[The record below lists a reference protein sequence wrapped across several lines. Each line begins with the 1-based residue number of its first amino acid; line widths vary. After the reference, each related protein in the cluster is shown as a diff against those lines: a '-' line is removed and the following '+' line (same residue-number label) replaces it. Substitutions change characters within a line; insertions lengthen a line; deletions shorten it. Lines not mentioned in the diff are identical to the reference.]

1 MEGESDD
8 DYFDADETKAS
19 PDGDAIDSAQDLTNQ
34 DVDDDSKSLDTDTE
48 GSDDDDDDFGNSD
61 DDTGG
66 SEHEDSGSDGTDD
79 ENESSVGTKQKAV
92 KIDQVVNALKGV
104 AKTPKPPP
112 PSSPSQPPSSTAQPQ
127 PPQPAASPPT
137 PKPTKGKKQKQ
148 ANKEKK
154 EPIQQLSFSFTR
166 PRRKDTLLKA
176 SASATYADIL
186 QQAKRTQN
194 PHHAYTLAAA
204 AYASGDA
211 VVSAGAKELARRSNA
226 LAQKK
231 TINFYVTA
239 SRTRFRVTREP
250 SNTHTAECLGVVI
263 NEGDAADMRYAVV
276 ATGDE
281 PGRYQ
286 HLKLGVDYPL
296 PAGKETVLVVWFGEP
311 GASRSGICDDCMVFS
326 LASSSEPS
334 TTYAINLSQVAG
346 AIDMGNETVDL
357 SVLAKAGTGY
367 ANELTIDDVSVGDEY
382 RGVDGRMY
390 RVYADGSQ
398 LLPLHAALNHAMLM
412 KLFQHSRRDLAAVL
426 APTKITVP
434 RVVGS
439 FDPKAAKAH
448 GQTGVKVLL
457 HSALECFRSG
467 IVLHGVTAD
476 MVVEGRLE
484 GFAAATSLKM
494 HVPEHR
500 SPQHQ
505 RVLSE
510 RLRASYL
517 NIAKAA
523 AVLLGFD
530 TGRSGSFGDIGSKVA
545 KAGAGSTE
553 DRVFVLRLCGLAG
566 ELGTPAAL
574 LGFLQQAN
582 GLAQLLGQS
591 SEISCSKHPPTALE
605 QSLFDADATSV
616 TVPRVMLHRD

>member
-1 MEGESDD
+1 MSTASGNELTQDDIESYDWSD
-8 DYFDADETKAS
+8 ND
-19 PDGDAIDSAQDLTNQ
+19 
-34 DVDDDSKSLDTDTE
+34 
-48 GSDDDDDDFGNSD
+48 SDDDDYESANDFD
-61 DDTGG
+61 DD
-66 SEHEDSGSDGTDD
+66 DNDD
-79 ENESSVGTKQKAV
+79 AGESSDNDDPSDEDTDGIDTETTPPV
-92 KIDQVVNALKGV
+92 KINQVVNALKGV
-104 AKTPKPPP
+104 AKKPNTGAAPPP
-112 PSSPSQPPSSTAQPQ
+112 PSSPSQPSFSTAQPQ
-127 PPQPAASPPT
+127 PPQAAASPPT
-137 PKPTKGKKQKQ
+137 PKSTKGKKQKQ

-154 EPIQQLSFSFTR
+154 EPIQQLSFNYTR
-166 PRRKDTLLKA
+166 PRRDDTRLKA
-176 SASATYADIL
+176 SSSATYADIL
-186 QQAKRTQN
+186 QQAAKTQN

-211 VVSAGAKELARRSNA
+211 GLRKKASEVALRSSA
-226 LAQKK
+226 LAQNK
-231 TINFYVTA
+231 TSNFYVTA
-239 SRTRFRVTREP
+239 SGTRFRVTREP

-263 NEGDAADMRYAVV
+263 NEGDAANMQYAVV

-281 PGRYQ
+281 PARYQ
-286 HLKLGVDYPL
+286 HLQLAVDYPL

-311 GASRSGICDDCMVFS
+311 GASRSGICDDCMVFP
-326 LASSSEPS
+326 LASSSVPA
-334 TTYAINLSQVAG
+334 TTHAINLSQVAG

-357 SVLAKAGTGY
+357 SVLAEAGTGFTSR
-367 ANELTIDDVSVGDEY
+367 LTIDDVSVGDEY

-398 LLPLHAALNHAMLM
+398 LLPLHAALNHALLM
-412 KLFQHSRRDLAAVL
+412 KLFQHSRGDLAAVL

-439 FDPKAAKAH
+439 FDPKAAKATGH
-448 GQTGVKVLL
+448 AGVKVLFN
-457 HSALECFRSG
+457 SALECFRSG

-510 RLRASYL
+510 RLGASYL
-517 NIAKAA
+517 DIARAA
-523 AVLLGFD
+523 AALLGFD
-530 TGRSGSFGDIGSKVA
+530 TGGSGSFGDIEKRVA
-545 KAGAGSTE
+545 EAGAGSTE

-574 LGFLQQAN
+574 LGFLHAAN

-591 SEISCSKHPPTALE
+591 SEISCSPTALE
-605 QSLFDADATSV
+605 QSLFDADDTSL